1 MKLLDTVSVILLDM
15 NSTFMFGEDRFS
27 PAEDY
32 YATYRDLGGH
42 RLTPG
47 EVSLAIQACYEG
59 LSRDYENPE
68 KYSAFPS
75 LADGFRL
82 YSGADEGDLEH
93 LVDTFACHELGF
105 IENHYA
111 QFLRALA
118 ITHTLGLVANIWA
131 PKDRWLREFKRAG
144 IQDVFTTTVFSSDL
158 GCIKP
163 APAIYE
169 KALEGTGAR
178 PAEALFVGDSLKYD
192 MEGAKNMG
200 FNTVWIDPDQRD
212 HPMADY
218 VIPTLLDLDELSVSS
233 ALAKHPA

>member
-1 MKLLDTVSVILLDM
+1 MILLDM

-32 YATYRDLGGH
+32 YATYRDLGGL

-47 EVSLAIQACYEG
+47 EVTHAILACYNG

-75 LADGFRL
+75 LHEGFRL
-82 YSGADEGDLEH
+82 YSGADDGDCDDLI
-93 LVDTFACHELGF
+93 DTFACHELGH
-105 IENHYA
+105 IEENYA

-118 ITHTLGLVANIWA
+118 KTHTLGLVANIWA
-131 PKDRWLREFKRAG
+131 PKDRWLHEFERAG
-144 IQDVFTTTVFSSDL
+144 IQNVFTTTVFSSDL

-169 KALEGTGAR
+169 KALEGTGVH
-178 PAEALFVGDSLKYD
+178 PSEVLFVGDSLKYD

-200 FNTVWIDPDQRD
+200 FNTVWINPDQRD

-218 VIPTLLDLDELSVSS
+218 VIPTLLDLGGLVSTS
-233 ALAKHPA
+233 ALPKQPA